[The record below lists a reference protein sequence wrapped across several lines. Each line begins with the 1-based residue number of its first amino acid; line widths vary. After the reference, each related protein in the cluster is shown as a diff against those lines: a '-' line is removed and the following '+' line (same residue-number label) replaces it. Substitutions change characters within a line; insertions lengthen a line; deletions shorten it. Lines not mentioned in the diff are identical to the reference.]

1 MKSHF
6 ALVLL
11 LLAGL
16 YSKADEI
23 PTTSKIT
30 DVTVF
35 LRQAKETRS
44 ATVTIPKGNS
54 DVVLSG
60 ISLEMIDQ
68 SLQVSVKGPG
78 TLITATSR
86 INYFETENSIPKDPK
101 LTRLNDSILVF
112 SKDVAWIN
120 EQKAVLN
127 GEMSIF
133 AANTKLGSTQEG
145 LKPAELITLLDF
157 YRTRQ
162 TDIRKKLFDLTNKEE
177 KLNEKI
183 QKYQGQIDEM
193 GEKPINPVKEIV
205 LTFSSETGGSLTIR
219 PTYLVNNASWSP
231 MYDIKVI
238 NTAQPVNILY
248 KAKIVQNTGFEWKDC
263 KVTISTANP
272 SVNNDR
278 PIMNPRYIDYYV
290 YRVQSTVPLSAGISM
305 NMMQINSPVRK
316 DAQDKEQEDSFVDAF
331 DYNAEVSESE
341 INVEFA
347 IDARQTIKSDGKE
360 HICAIQSYTVPA
372 TYKYH
377 TVPKLEQAAFLLAKI
392 TDYGKYNMLSGPA
405 NIFFDDMY
413 IGQTHLNPKV
423 SSDTLLVSLGR
434 DERIVVKR
442 IRVLDKN
449 SKRFIADSQKD
460 VYTWETI
467 IRNNKGTPIDIE
479 VLDQVPLSRRDEIK
493 VELTDKQGAEYTEEF
508 GKLFWNYTVKPND
521 SKKIRFSYTV
531 EYPKGK
537 TVQEQP

>member
-6 ALVLL
+6 ALVLM

-54 DVVLSG
+54 DVILSG
-60 ISLEMIDQ
+60 ISLEMIEQ

-112 SKDVAWIN
+112 TKDVAWIN

-133 AANTKLGSTQEG
+133 AANSKLGSTQDG

-193 GEKPINPVKEIV
+193 GQKPINPVKEIV
-205 LTFSSETGGSLTIR
+205 LTFSSETGGVLTIR

-248 KAKIVQNTGFEWKDC
+248 KAKIVQNTGFDWKDC

-278 PIMNPRYIDYYV
+278 PIMNPRYIDYFV
-290 YRVQSTVPLSAGISM
+290 YRVQSTVPVSAGISM
-305 NMMQINSPVRK
+305 NMMQLSAPMAK
-316 DAQDKEQEDSFVDAF
+316 DAEFKKEDFVDAF
-331 DYNAEVSESE
+331 DYTAEVSESE

-405 NIFFDDMY
+405 NIFFDEMY

-467 IRNNKGTPIDIE
+467 IRNNKGTQIDIE

>member
-1 MKSHF
+1 M
-6 ALVLL
+6 

-54 DVVLSG
+54 DVILSG
-60 ISLEMIDQ
+60 ISLEMIEQ

-112 SKDVAWIN
+112 TKDVAWIN

-133 AANTKLGSTQEG
+133 AANSKLGSTQDG

-193 GEKPINPVKEIV
+193 GQKPINPVKEIV
-205 LTFSSETGGSLTIR
+205 LTFSSETGGVLTIR

-248 KAKIVQNTGFEWKDC
+248 KAKIVQNTGFDWKDC

-278 PIMNPRYIDYYV
+278 PIMNPRYIDYFV
-290 YRVQSTVPLSAGISM
+290 YRVQSTVPVSAGISM
-305 NMMQINSPVRK
+305 NMMQLSAPMAK
-316 DAQDKEQEDSFVDAF
+316 DAEFKKEDFVDAF
-331 DYNAEVSESE
+331 DYTAEVSESE

-405 NIFFDDMY
+405 NIFFDEMY

-467 IRNNKGTPIDIE
+467 IRNNKGTQIDIE

>member
-1 MKSHF
+1 
-6 ALVLL
+6 
-11 LLAGL
+11 
-16 YSKADEI
+16 
-23 PTTSKIT
+23 
-30 DVTVF
+30 
-35 LRQAKETRS
+35 
-44 ATVTIPKGNS
+44 
-54 DVVLSG
+54 
-60 ISLEMIDQ
+60 
-68 SLQVSVKGPG
+68 
-78 TLITATSR
+78 
-86 INYFETENSIPKDPK
+86 
-101 LTRLNDSILVF
+101 
-112 SKDVAWIN
+112 
-120 EQKAVLN
+120 
-127 GEMSIF
+127 
-133 AANTKLGSTQEG
+133 
-145 LKPAELITLLDF
+145 
-157 YRTRQ
+157 
-162 TDIRKKLFDLTNKEE
+162 
-177 KLNEKI
+177 LNEKI

-493 VELTDKQGAEYTEEF
+493 VELNDKQGAEYTEEF

>member
-1 MKSHF
+1 
-6 ALVLL
+6 
-11 LLAGL
+11 
-16 YSKADEI
+16 
-23 PTTSKIT
+23 
-30 DVTVF
+30 
-35 LRQAKETRS
+35 
-44 ATVTIPKGNS
+44 
-54 DVVLSG
+54 
-60 ISLEMIDQ
+60 
-68 SLQVSVKGPG
+68 
-78 TLITATSR
+78 
-86 INYFETENSIPKDPK
+86 
-101 LTRLNDSILVF
+101 
-112 SKDVAWIN
+112 
-120 EQKAVLN
+120 
-127 GEMSIF
+127 MSIF

-278 PIMNPRYIDYYV
+278 PILNPRYIDYYV

-341 INVEFA
+341 VNVEFA
-347 IDARQTIKSDGKE
+347 IDARQTIQSDGKE

-392 TDYGKYNMLSGPA
+392 TDYGKYNMLAGPA